1 MFDLNSIRD
10 FVAVVREQS
19 YSGAARSLGTPKST
33 VSKRIQDLEGA
44 LETRLIERTTR
55 ALRLTPEGTAFH
67 ARALRILAEVEE
79 AESLLQARTEEPGG
93 RLRISAPLLFG
104 QAFMGGIAAAY
115 RARCPKVAIEAV
127 LVDRRV
133 DLIEEGFD
141 AAIRVGEL
149 PDSNLVFRKFA
160 EVDQVVVATPEW
172 VRDKPV
178 DSPGELSQR
187 PCLAHSVDASTRST
201 WRLTNGTD
209 IVDVT
214 VTPVIKLS
222 SLVALR
228 DAALAGA
235 GFAFLPRFMVAKDIE
250 EGRLVHAHR
259 HWASVH
265 APVSMVYPSSRFLS
279 ARLRA
284 FIDLVVERFPKGTL

>member
-1 MFDLNSIRD
+1 MFDLNTIRD
-10 FVAVVREQS
+10 FVAVVREES

-33 VSKRIQDLEGA
+33 VSKRIQDLEAA
-44 LETRLIERTTR
+44 LKTRLIERTTR
-55 ALRLTPEGTAFH
+55 ALRLTPEGMAFH

-79 AESLLQARTEEPGG
+79 AESLLQARSDEPSG

-115 RARCPKVAIEAV
+115 RARCPKVAIEVV

-172 VRDKPV
+172 ICDTPV
-178 DSPGELSQR
+178 NSPSELSQR
-187 PCLAHSVDASTRST
+187 PCLAHSVDAATRST
-201 WRLTNGTD
+201 WRLMNGTEA
-209 IVDVT
+209 VDVN
-214 VTPVIKLS
+214 VTPVIKMS

-235 GFAFLPRFMVAKDIE
+235 GFAFLPRFMVTRDIE
-250 EGRLVHAHR
+250 EGRLVHAHKN
-259 HWASVH
+259 WVGVK
-265 APVSMVYPSSRFLS
+265 APVSIVYPSSRFLS

-284 FIDLVVERFPKGTL
+284 FIDLLIERFPEGSL